1 MNREEMY
8 YNWMYHVPG
17 IGKRTLE
24 KMVEGGKTAEQIY
37 GLESGGLS
45 EYLAKRCGFK
55 PETAEKTACFILN
68 RKKVITPEVLKKI
81 IERKGI
87 EYSIYNSRM
96 YPKKLKQIP
105 DAPFGL
111 YVKGAG
117 KVLKEFAGGKPAVAI
132 IGARECSE
140 YGRVVAELIGRKCA
154 EYGLGIV
161 SGMARGVDATAQ
173 RAGLEAGGS
182 VAAVLGCGVDVV
194 YPDSAAG
201 LYGELCRNGCIYSE
215 YIPGTEPK
223 ANYFPPRN
231 RIISGMADALVVV
244 EAREKSGTMIT
255 VDMALE
261 QGRAVYIVPGRLTDP
276 MSAGCNRLIKQG
288 AEIVCD
294 PDELFEEIREKD
306 IFFASQNRT
315 KSCGGDVSGTKNP
328 YPEESVRYAVYRF
341 LELGPASIQQIYKR
355 VSAEKEVDISRLSGE
370 ILHMQME
377 GVLASDNG
385 LFALVAKNTI

>member
-17 IGKRTLE
+17 IGKRTLK
-24 KMVEGGKTAEQIY
+24 KMEEGGETAEQIY
-37 GLESGGLS
+37 GMEKEALW
-45 EYLAKRCGFK
+45 EYLVKGCGFK
-55 PETAEKTACFILN
+55 TETAEKTACFILN
-68 RKKVITPEVLKKI
+68 GKKLVSPEDLKKI

-87 EYSIYNSRM
+87 EYSIYNSKR
-96 YPKKLKQIP
+96 YPRKLREIP

-111 YVKGAG
+111 YTKGAD
-117 KVLKEFAGGKPAVAI
+117 KVLEEFSEGKPAVAI

-140 YGRVVAELIGRKCA
+140 YGRMVAKLLGRKCA

-173 RAGLEAGGS
+173 RAGLESGGS
-182 VAAVLGCGVDVV
+182 VAAVLGCGVDVI

-201 LYGELCRNGCIYSE
+201 LYDELCRNGCVYSE

-276 MSAGCNRLIKQG
+276 MSVGCNRLIKQG

-294 PDELFEEIREKD
+294 PDELFEEIRERDALFLSGNSGKSRGE
-306 IFFASQNRT
+306 IYPACRIRIRRRT
-315 KSCGGDVSGTKNP
+315 SGMLCIVFWNLDRHH
-328 YPEESVRYAVYRF
+328 SSRF
-341 LELGPASIQQIYKR
+341 
-355 VSAEKEVDISRLSGE
+355 ISRCRRRRVWRFQCFRVRFYICRWREL
-370 ILHMQME
+370 
-377 GVLASDNG
+377 
-385 LFALVAKNTI
+385 

>member
-140 YGRVVAELIGRKCA
+140 YGRVVAKLIGRKCA

-182 VAAVLGCGVDVV
+182 V
-194 YPDSAAG
+194 
-201 LYGELCRNGCIYSE
+201 
-215 YIPGTEPK
+215 
-223 ANYFPPRN
+223 
-231 RIISGMADALVVV
+231 ADALVVV

-385 LFALVAKNTI
+385 LFALVAKNAI